1 MKANIGINDA
11 HSKAVAAELNRLLA
25 NETVLYTKT
34 RNYHWNVEGAS
45 FMEFHKLF
53 EAQYTEIEV
62 IIDDVA
68 ERIRSLGHHADGRLG
83 DYLKNTDLKE
93 QALTTKHKE
102 QVANLLNDHETII
115 KQLRKQ
121 IDLFGDKYKDAG
133 NADFVTGLMKQHEK
147 TAWMLRAYLG

>member
-1 MKANIGINDA
+1 MKANIGISEA
-11 HSKAVAAELNRLLA
+11 HAKAVAAELNKLLA

-34 RNYHWNVEGAS
+34 RNYHWNVEGSS

-53 EAQYTEIEV
+53 EGQYGELEI

-68 ERIRSLGHHADGRLG
+68 ERIRSLGHQADGRLS

-93 QALTTKHKE
+93 QALTTKHKD
-102 QVANLLNDHETII
+102 QLTNLLADHETII

-121 IDLFGDKYKDAG
+121 VDLFGDKYKDAG